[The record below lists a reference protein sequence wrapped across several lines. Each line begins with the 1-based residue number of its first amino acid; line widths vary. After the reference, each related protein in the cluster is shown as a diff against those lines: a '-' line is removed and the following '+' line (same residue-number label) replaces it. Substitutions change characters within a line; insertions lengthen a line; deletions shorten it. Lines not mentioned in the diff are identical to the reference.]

1 MNTKAWVACLCF
13 VLLACDGVGAR
24 DDASTGTVTPTATAT
39 DTVSATVT
47 ISQTTTAT
55 TTATTTGTPTNTAT
69 TLYGSAFSGQYHL
82 GPVDFAETEW
92 HNACAPEG
100 GYVSSLREATGLSG
114 EFLAGVQTGKIAG
127 GANCDACIF
136 IKTATGKAIVARVV
150 TYGDTGANDLD
161 VSPSVYA
168 ALNTGE
174 YPRTTTWQWAKCPD
188 TGKLSYEFQTGA
200 NVWWTSLWVRNPRVP
215 ITKVEVKS
223 KNHANYIT
231 LARASDGTV
240 TDASGFGE
248 GAFTLRVTA
257 SDGQTITDSF
267 SSFTP
272 GKILASTQQFQ

>member
-1 MNTKAWVACLCF
+1 M
-13 VLLACDGVGAR
+13 ACDGGGSREAATTTATATTTAR
-24 DDASTGTVTPTATAT
+24 IPTATTTTTTSTIIPTATAT
-39 DTVSATVT
+39 S
-47 ISQTTTAT
+47 
-55 TTATTTGTPTNTAT
+55 TGTPSTTAT
-69 TLYGSAFSGQYHL
+69 TLYGTAFSGQYHL

-100 GYVSSLREATGLSG
+100 GYVSSLRESTGLSG

-136 IKTATGKAIVARVV
+136 ITTATGKSILARVV

-240 TDASGFGE
+240 TDASGFGD